1 MLASAARHSR
11 GSVSYHAG
19 LAAEHIVLKHYEQR
33 GTVLVRDRWRG
44 KQGEIDLILRDGSTL
59 IFVEVKQ
66 SQSFERAA
74 LRVNARQKL
83 RIYGAAEEFLALT
96 PGGSLT
102 ETRFDVA
109 LVDQQGAVQIVENAI
124 GHD

>member
-1 MLASAARHSR
+1 MASAARRSR
-11 GSVSYHAG
+11 GSVSHHAG
-19 LAAEHIVLKHYEQR
+19 LAAERIILKHYEQR

-44 KQGEIDLILRDGSTL
+44 KRGEIDLILRDGSTL

-66 SQSFERAA
+66 SHSFERAA
-74 LRVNARQKL
+74 CRVTARQKQ

-102 ETRFDVA
+102 DTRFDVA
-109 LVDQQGAVQIVENAI
+109 LVDQAGAVQIIENAI
-124 GHD
+124 GLD